1 MLFVPSAV
9 ARMRIRTKRSLV
21 QMHPV
26 SPPRFVNNFLF
37 PRTYL
42 FDMVSFLG
50 RICVNKNFAWFP
62 VLSLF
67 PLIYMFRGVYIN
79 MQRSGLWMYREVVCA
94 YRARE
99 QKQTQYIQWPS
110 AVQKIWFTAPN
121 FSAAVSMEIS
131 FLRRFLFIYFAQ
143 LGLYRAVCGNRA
155 ATRALAAYKL
165 WETI

>member
-67 PLIYMFRGVYIN
+67 SVNLHVPRGIYKYAKVGPVD
-79 MQRSGLWMYREVVCA
+79 V
-94 YRARE
+94 
-99 QKQTQYIQWPS
+99 P
-110 AVQKIWFTAPN
+110 
-121 FSAAVSMEIS
+121 
-131 FLRRFLFIYFAQ
+131 
-143 LGLYRAVCGNRA
+143 
-155 ATRALAAYKL
+155 
-165 WETI
+165 